1 MKFRGWKIISIFLIP
16 VQWLIFKIVASN
28 HQWIEYNYNRGFFR
42 IFSGLLRKVTSFFDF
57 SLGLILVYI
66 LSAALLFALIRC
78 FFLIKNKK
86 RSFKELIIN
95 ILAYFSPI
103 YLLYMLSWGLAYH
116 KMPIEELMNLNRENI
131 SNQEVINLCEALVDS
146 VNNAR
151 NRLHENDIEKT
162 TIENVFNKAPM
173 GYEILSKCHSFL
185 TYKYPSIKKAAGST
199 LLSYMSTSGVYM
211 FPTGEA
217 NVNDLGMIY
226 DLPFVT
232 THEMAHQLG
241 FASEDEANFLAYLAC
256 KNHPEPLFRY
266 SAYYGT
272 TFRALS
278 KVWEIDSTYSKR
290 LFNLLTPQV
299 RGDYEKEKN
308 HWKRFRN
315 PIQRYIV
322 SPFYDLF
329 LRSNGV
335 EQGSR
340 SYDLVIE
347 LLVAER
353 RQKIDGKKQHRNF
366 QKN

>member
-1 MKFRGWKIISIFLIP
+1 MTFRGWKIISIILIP

-28 HQWIEYNYNRGFFR
+28 HQWIEYNYTRGFFR
-42 IFSGLLRKVTSFFDF
+42 IFSGLLRKATSNFDF
-57 SLGLILVYI
+57 SLGLMLVYFFSGLLI
-66 LSAALLFALIRC
+66 LGFLRFLILIR
-78 FFLIKNKK
+78 NKK
-86 RSFKELIIN
+86 RTFKRLFIN
-95 ILAYFSPI
+95 ILAYFSPL
-103 YLLYMLSWGLAYH
+103 YLFFMLSWGLAYH
-116 KMPIEELMNLNRENI
+116 KMPIEKLMNLNRENI
-131 SNQEVINLCEALVDS
+131 SNREVINLCEALVDS
-146 VNNAR
+146 VNIAR
-151 NRLHENDIEKT
+151 KRLHENDIEKT
-162 TIENVFNKAPM
+162 SIETVFDKAPEA
-173 GYEILSKCHSFL
+173 YENLAIRYPFL
-185 TYKYPSIKKAAGST
+185 TYKNPSIKKAAGST

-241 FASEDEANFLAYLAC
+241 FASEDEANYLAYLAC
-256 KNHPEPLFRY
+256 KNHPDPLFRY

-272 TFRALS
+272 TFRALG
-278 KVWEIDSTYSKR
+278 KVWEIDSVYSKR
-290 LFNLLTPQV
+290 LYNLLTPQV

-308 HWKRFRN
+308 HWKQFQN
-315 PIQRYIV
+315 PIERYIV